1 MTSSLALDKHPY
13 IRGLDGIRAIAFLLV
28 YAGHSGLG
36 SFIPGGLGVT
46 IFFFLS
52 GYLITT
58 LLRIEAEKTG
68 TVSIKQFYL
77 RRTFRIF
84 PPMYVTL
91 LVWIVLATIGVF
103 VGPVEWQP
111 TVLASLYLTNYTD
124 AFTLHRIQG
133 GLNILWSLS
142 VEEHFYLIF
151 PWMFLFFMRKKWS
164 LAKSSACLAIL
175 CGIALI
181 WRCISLGYFH
191 RILNYEHT
199 DTRYDSILFGCL
211 LALVLNPFLDRM
223 PEWVDKFS
231 LALAGFGVALLL
243 VCLVIRGEFF
253 RDTLRYTLQGI
264 GIFCIFLWVLNSPT
278 SWVVQRLENPF
289 LRLIGRRSYAMYL
302 IHYCIIQAFEQKLH
316 LKMTYVLLLAAPLI
330 YIYAWAMA
338 KFVEKPMDRIK
349 KRFYPKVPA
358 GTRASV
364 PEPALGFRVTDYEAP
379 VPAATREY

>member
-1 MTSSLALDKHPY
+1 MTANALDKHPY

-36 SFIPGGLGVT
+36 KFIPGGLGVT

-58 LLRIEAEKTG
+58 LLRVEAERTG

-91 LVWIVLATIGVF
+91 LFWMILATIGVF

-142 VEEHFYLIF
+142 VEEHFYLVF

-164 LAKSSACLAIL
+164 LAKASTSLAVL
-175 CGIALI
+175 CVVALI

-199 DTRYDSILFGCL
+199 DTRFDSILFGCL
-211 LALVLNPFLDRM
+211 LALCLNPFLDKM
-223 PEWVDKFS
+223 PEWVDKYS
-231 LALAGFGVALLL
+231 LAFAAAGFGLLFL
-243 VCLVIRGEFF
+243 CLLIRGEFF

-264 GIFCIFLWVLNSPT
+264 GIFGIFVWVLNSPA
-278 SWVVQRLENPF
+278 SWVVQRLEHPF

-302 IHYCIIQAFEQKLH
+302 IHYCIIQALETKLH
-316 LKMTYVLLLAAPLI
+316 LSMTVIMFVAAPLI
-330 YIYAWAMA
+330 YLYAWAMA
-338 KFVEKPMDRIK
+338 KFVEKPMDRVK
-349 KRFYPKVPA
+349 RRFYPKTPPVARPA
-358 GTRASV
+358 AV
-364 PEPALGFRVTDYEAP
+364 QPALGFQVADYEAR
-379 VPAATREY
+379 VPAHSRDY

>member
-1 MTSSLALDKHPY
+1 MSSTAVDKHPY
-13 IRGLDGIRAIAFLLV
+13 IPGLDGIRAIAFLLV

-58 LLRIEAEKTG
+58 LLRIEADKTG
-68 TVSIKQFYL
+68 KVSIKQFYL

-124 AFTLHRIQG
+124 VFTLHRIQG

-151 PWMFLFFMRKKWS
+151 PWIFLFFMRKRWS
-164 LAKSSACLAIL
+164 LIKSSVFLAGL
-175 CGIALI
+175 CVAALI

-199 DTRYDSILFGCL
+199 DTRFDSILFGCL
-211 LALVLNPFLDRM
+211 LALCLNPFLDKM
-223 PEWVDKFS
+223 PEWVDKYS
-231 LALAGFGVALLL
+231 LAFAAAGFGLLFL
-243 VCLVIRGEFF
+243 CLVIRGDFF

-264 GIFCIFLWVLNSPT
+264 GIFGIFLWVLNSPG

-302 IHYCIIQAFEQKLH
+302 IHYCIIQALEQKLH

-330 YIYAWAMA
+330 YAYAWAMA
-338 KFVEKPMDRIK
+338 KLVEKPMDKIK
-349 KRFYPKVPA
+349 RRFYPKATVA
-358 GTRASV
+358 GRAVAPQPSIAF
-364 PEPALGFRVTDYEAP
+364 PMAETEPP
-379 VPAATREY
+379 VAVITREF

>member
-1 MTSSLALDKHPY
+1 MLNSKSLDKHPY
-13 IRGLDGIRAIAFLLV
+13 IPGLDGIRAVAFLLV
-28 YAGHSGLG
+28 YAGHTGLG
-36 SFIPGGLGVT
+36 NIIPGGLGVT

-58 LLRIEAEKTG
+58 LLRVEAEKTG

-164 LAKSSACLAIL
+164 LKKSSTRLAIL

-181 WRCISLGYFH
+181 WRYISLGYFH

-211 LALVLNPFLDRM
+211 LALCLNPFLDKM
-223 PEWVDKFS
+223 PKWVDKYS
-231 LALAGFGVALLL
+231 RALAGGGFALLL
-243 VCLVIRGEFF
+243 ICLIFRSEFF
-253 RDTLRYTLQGI
+253 RDTLRYSLQGI
-264 GIFCIFLWVLNSPT
+264 GIFGIFVWVLNSPG
-278 SWVVQRLENPF
+278 SWIIQRLENPF

-302 IHYCIIQAFEQKLH
+302 IHYCIIQAMETKLH
-316 LKMTYVLLLAAPLI
+316 MKLWQIMFVAAPII
-330 YIYAWAMA
+330 YFYAWAMA
-338 KFVEKPMDRIK
+338 KLVEKPMDKIK
-349 KRFYPKVPA
+349 RRFYPKSAPDKPVAVPQP
-358 GTRASV
+358 S
-364 PEPALGFRVTDYEAP
+364 LGFPVMVDSREHVT
-379 VPAATREY
+379 TRNY